1 MRKTKNEEF
10 SQEVPRFHLLLFVKA
25 RVVYQLRKNWL
36 FSSSV
41 DGAEASMNIYTIIE
55 MAKLHGLNRQKY
67 IEYILEHRPSAEMT
81 DEELSLLAPWNK
93 DVQETCEKCDH

>member
-1 MRKTKNEEF
+1 MSTSGSKSNEHVAHF
-10 SQEVPRFHLLLFVKA
+10 LVDIHTVG
-25 RVVYQLRKNWL
+25 RKNWL

-93 DVQETCEKCDH
+93 DVQETCGKCDH